1 MTVGAA
7 VDWLRATV
15 IRAIPARVHC
25 RGDGA
30 ALTAIFATLSR

>member
-15 IRAIPARVHC
+15 IRAIPARVI
-25 RGDGA
+25 A
-30 ALTAIFATLSR
+30 AAMVRH